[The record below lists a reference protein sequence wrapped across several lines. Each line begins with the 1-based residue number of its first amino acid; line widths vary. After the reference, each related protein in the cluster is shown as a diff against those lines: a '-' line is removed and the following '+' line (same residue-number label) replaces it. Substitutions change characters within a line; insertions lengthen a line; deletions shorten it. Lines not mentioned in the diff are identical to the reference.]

1 MSSSSNGRNAIAL
14 AAICVAALMF
24 GLEISSVPIA
34 LPVIEK
40 RLHAS
45 FQDLQWIMN
54 AYTIACTTVL
64 MATGTLADRFGR
76 KRIFTITIIAFG
88 GASLMCG
95 LATDTLA
102 LIVSRFVQGMA
113 GGAMFIC
120 SIAVL
125 SHQFPEGA
133 ERGRAFAIWG
143 VVAGIGLGF
152 GPIIGG
158 EIVTWLTWPWV
169 FLIHVPIALLTAG
182 LTYAGVR
189 ESRDPEAKKLD
200 LAGTVT
206 LTVGI
211 FALTYYITQGAD
223 LGFLSPTG
231 LEIAAIAFVGFAAF
245 LAVERS
251 VSHPMFDFSV
261 FRIRNFSGAIIG
273 CIGMNFSYW
282 PFMIFLPIYF
292 SAGLGYDST
301 TTGLAL
307 LAYTIPFLAMPPV
320 AQYLLAR
327 WGARAVIP
335 LGLFM
340 IGLGF
345 LLMRLGSGLDTAS
358 GSIVLAGALIAGM
371 GLGLTTTPATNMT
384 TGSVSA
390 DRAGMASGLDTSA
403 RLITLAVNIAAMG
416 AILVAGIL
424 AHLHHAGLSNA
435 LPLRAVAEKIAA
447 GNVMSLSQDP
457 SVAAQVPASLAHAAL
472 VHGIGWVMLYGGIGV
487 WILAAASF
495 VTFGSAKARASRTT
509 LPHPE
514 EHRAAMRLEG

>member
-1 MSSSSNGRNAIAL
+1 
-14 AAICVAALMF
+14 
-24 GLEISSVPIA
+24 
-34 LPVIEK
+34 
-40 RLHAS
+40 
-45 FQDLQWIMN
+45 
-54 AYTIACTTVL
+54 
-64 MATGTLADRFGR
+64 
-76 KRIFTITIIAFG
+76 
-88 GASLMCG
+88 
-95 LATDTLA
+95 
-102 LIVSRFVQGMA
+102 
-113 GGAMFIC
+113 
-120 SIAVL
+120 
-125 SHQFPEGA
+125 
-133 ERGRAFAIWG
+133 
-143 VVAGIGLGF
+143 
-152 GPIIGG
+152 
-158 EIVTWLTWPWV
+158 
-169 FLIHVPIALLTAG
+169 
-182 LTYAGVR
+182 
-189 ESRDPEAKKLD
+189 
-200 LAGTVT
+200 

-211 FALTYYITQGAD
+211 FALAYYITQGAD
-223 LGFLSPTG
+223 VGFLSPTG
-231 LEIAAIAFVGFAAF
+231 LGIAAIAFVGFAAF
-245 LAVERS
+245 LAIERS

-292 SAGLGYDST
+292 STGLGYDST

-424 AHLHHAGLSNA
+424 AHLHHAGLSSA
-435 LPLRAVAEKIAA
+435 LPLRALAEKIAA
-447 GNVMSLSQDP
+447 GNVTSLSQDP
-457 SVAAQVPASLAHAAL
+457 SIAAQVPASLAHAAL

-495 VTFGSAKARASRTT
+495 LVFGPAKAHAGQRSRLQPDAPT
-509 LPHPE
+509 
-514 EHRAAMRLEG
+514 A